1 MRIFNSIRE
10 KQQINEAK
18 ARKKDIEEE
27 GAPANVSGNVA
38 GTTGD
43 PPGPSKFSMLR
54 RKKKKKDECEVNESG
69 EYGDL
74 LRNTI
79 IDKGKKLGDWAGKS
93 FFLHKGILW
102 LVGSHAVVNKG
113 PIEKAKKK
121 LNKGLLKALKLDE
134 ALTGPTRMQ
143 VAKEYNKI
151 KTNVS
156 KLSQAKT
163 HLEKKFNISK
173 VRFHTV
179 RGEVSLLDFKF
190 NESLDEA
197 VGADFTKLVQ
207 DGLKKIMDSKW
218 LRQLQSANSGKALD
232 NIILHTAK
240 NEGKSDVKK
249 TIAGVLKRFG
259 KTHDE
264 YMKISLA
271 VESTKLD
278 EKWKEGTY
286 TLKDGETGK
295 VLGKYKS
302 GAAAQRAMNNL
313 LKKADY
319 ENLSV
324 ELDEKWKKDVEID
337 STGEHADKTVEQ
349 LKHEIE
355 ELRGEP
361 GNNEE
366 MSELLFAL
374 RAKGGWKKGEG
385 AAGLKTE
392 GAMRSIPISPD
403 RRKQIEGGKLK
414 VVHSIPSAKGSPT
427 YAPGSHFQ
435 IFKKDEKAGQDPF
448 VMATVSNP
456 KKKPVKVLGYY
467 GSHPSSTGALKF
479 AKNGGLIESVELDEY
494 RRKDVFVIVDKK
506 GKVVVAELTQQN
518 ADKEISRHRGGTI
531 VLDPDAKVGDVLKT
545 FAKESVELDEADNTA
560 AVAKQV
566 KGAVKKYVTGTLRV
580 RSKGGKTRF
589 IQISADSIDN
599 KLRKMMLDVMSPN
612 AKVHDKDNI
621 SYGNIS
627 STIISASVEKW
638 VEALGLTESLELDE
652 APAKVWHLA
661 NKKFNLIFD
670 KDGYTLVTQGS
681 GKEKKLKAKTPEDAT
696 AELVKR
702 GYRESVELDA
712 VEIDEKIKSIFDIDP
727 KSKEWKKAKHFKTG
741 ETLEIH
747 PFDGAR
753 YVMKT
758 DKGGME
764 FIRKSSVKLKESVE
778 PNTRFNCKSFYVD
791 STTYNNFS
799 KGRRKFSRWS
809 SYVDTSEG
817 IGAEMYAYVKK
828 HPNRPIVIEDGK
840 GNCRVVKFNRMGGG
854 GNRRRRITTAIN
866 QELE

>member
-10 KQQINEAK
+10 HQQINEECLK
-18 ARKKDIEEE
+18 EEA
-27 GAPANVSGNVA
+27 APANVSGDIA

-113 PIEKAKKK
+113 PIEKAKKT
-121 LNKGLLKALKLDE
+121 LNKGLLKALKLESLELDEGLGRGSSSRKPRTPKMEVEKEFDKIKDDFGFSLNYAKKHLEKKFKIKNVRFLKDRQTGIDHVLDFRE
-134 ALTGPTRMQ
+134 ALTGPTRME
-143 VAKEYNKI
+143 VAKEFDKI
-151 KTNVS
+151 KTTVS
-156 KLSQAKT
+156 KLGLAKT

-179 RGEVSLLDFKF
+179 RGEVSLLDFKV
-190 NESLDEA
+190 NES
-197 VGADFTKLVQ
+197 
-207 DGLKKIMDSKW
+207 
-218 LRQLQSANSGKALD
+218 
-232 NIILHTAK
+232 
-240 NEGKSDVKK
+240 
-249 TIAGVLKRFG
+249 
-259 KTHDE
+259 
-264 YMKISLA
+264 
-271 VESTKLD
+271 
-278 EKWKEGTY
+278 
-286 TLKDGETGK
+286 
-295 VLGKYKS
+295 
-302 GAAAQRAMNNL
+302 
-313 LKKADY
+313 
-319 ENLSV
+319 
-324 ELDEKWKKDVEID
+324 LDEKWKKDVEID

-349 LKHEIE
+349 IKREIE
-355 ELRGEP
+355 DLRGEP

-366 MSELLFAL
+366 LGELLFAL

-392 GAMRSIPISPD
+392 AQMRSIPISPD
-403 RRKQIEGGKLK
+403 RRKDIEGGKLE
-414 VVHSIPSAKGSPT
+414 VIHSIPSAESSPT

-435 IFKKDEKAGQDPF
+435 VLRLRSSIVYRKRDPF

-456 KKKPVKVLGYY
+456 KKKPIKVLGYY
-467 GSHPSSTGALKF
+467 GSHPTSNGALKF
-479 AKNGGLIESVELDEY
+479 AKNGELIESVELDE

-506 GKVVVAELTQQN
+506 GKVVVAELTKQN

-545 FAKESVELDEADNTA
+545 FAKESVELDEGKKPRYQKGDKVTWKGKKGIIIRYDDKGPYESPFYVVSFKGQYESEKIPQHRLEESVELDEGGMKDLHDLINQGKSAEEIAKIMRIDVKAIKVLMKGYKKESIELDEADNTA

-566 KGAVKKYVTGTLRV
+566 KGAVKKYVSGTPTV

-589 IQISADSIDN
+589 IMVSGEKIDN
-599 KLRKMMLDVMSPN
+599 ELRKKVLDVVAPN

-621 SYGNIS
+621 SYGNI
-627 STIISASVEKW
+627 TGRIISASVDQW
-638 VEALGLTESLELDE
+638 VEALGLTESVELDE
-652 APAKVWHLA
+652 K
-661 NKKFNLIFD
+661 
-670 KDGYTLVTQGS
+670 Q
-681 GKEKKLKAKTPEDAT
+681 
-696 AELVKR
+696 
-702 GYRESVELDA
+702 
-712 VEIDEKIKSIFDIDP
+712 KSIFDIDP

-741 ETLEIH
+741 ETIEIH

-764 FIRKSSVKLKESVE
+764 FIRKSSVKLKEEVIDEAATKAE

-791 STTYNNFS
+791 STTYTNFS

-809 SYVDTSEG
+809 NYVDTSEG
-817 IGAEMYAYVKK
+817 IGAEIYAYVKK
-828 HPNRPIVIEDGK
+828 HPTRPIVIEDGK
-840 GNCRVVKFNRMGGG
+840 GNCRVIKFNRMGGG